1 MSRSNRHRAMQ
12 CVAGPG
18 SWLTPGDKLA
28 LVLIGDLVSDE
39 DYYWEAQENLGERMG
54 VSRRSAGRAVR
65 KLVEYDALRFLGW
78 RRTGAGATVKAF
90 AFEPEMLTEM
100 GETFTPDMGA
110 ALPPHTETDDGQVG
124 TSVHPGGKNTTPT
137 WEETR
142 HEMGSNVPQTGR
154 EPEDNREENRHK
166 VAPPAQLLPPTDT
179 DPNLETERQ
188 RQLTALEEM
197 AHASG

>member
-39 DYYWEAQENLGERMG
+39 DYYWEAQENLGKRMG

-65 KLVEYDALRFLGW
+65 KLVEHDALRFLGW

-100 GETFTPDMGA
+100 GETFTPEI
-110 ALPPHTETDDGQVG
+110 ETGDGQVG
-124 TSVHPGGKNTTPT
+124 SSALAGGKNATPT

-166 VAPPAQLLPPTDT
+166 VAPPAQLLPTID
-179 DPNLETERQ
+179 NEQALETERQ
-188 RQLTALEEM
+188 RQLKALEEM
-197 AHASG
+197 AHATA